1 MTAWTEAGAA
11 TANSKR
17 ESGFAWIIPF
27 RRSAPDNLM
36 SGRFRNCQKSSSV
49 VQGHCST
56 YKTSSPNPDIL
67 RLNPV
72 SMPEIAVPIKVTA
85 MIPIATP
92 NVVSI
97 DLARFAA
104 TCRAAMRKPS
114 IHSARFFIALD
125 SSIPQSHNS
134 PGVPRDIFFVSHDDD
149 RVAALIK
156 ILQQHHDLFASPRVE
171 IPGRFVR
178 QN

>member
-1 MTAWTEAGAA
+1 MY
-11 TANSKR
+11 R
-17 ESGFAWIIPF
+17 
-27 RRSAPDNLM
+27 
-36 SGRFRNCQKSSSV
+36 
-49 VQGHCST
+49 
-56 YKTSSPNPDIL
+56 TSSPNPDIL

-85 MIPIATP
+85 MTPIATP

-97 DLARFAA
+97 DLVRFAA

-125 SSIPQSHNS
+125 ASIPQSHNS
-134 PGVPRDIFFVSHDDD
+134 PSVPRDIFFVSHDDD

-178 QN
+178 QNDRRIIYQSSGNRHSLALAAGALIWLVVHPVAQADRFHCPFGSASSVI